1 MPADTL
7 AKETPP
13 LTGARIHTLLDKARH
28 GDHKAIGELRPL
40 MDAHPELW
48 RQIGDMAYQADQ
60 SLIHATA
67 GKDEL
72 TIEAMTRKLEKMRA
86 ELAGEHPTPLER
98 LLAARIASCW
108 AALAYAETIY
118 HQNMGDLTLGQGD
131 YHQRRIDHCH
141 KRYLGAVK
149 ALAVVRRLQLPA
161 VQVNIGER
169 QVNVATAPARG

>member
-1 MPADTL
+1 MPADAL
-7 AKETPP
+7 RKPAPP
-13 LTGARIHTLLDKARH
+13 LTEARIHSLLDKARH

-48 RQIGDMAYQADQ
+48 RQIGDMAYQVDQ

-67 GKDEL
+67 GKDAL
-72 TIEAMTRKLEKMRA
+72 TKEAMNRKLETLRR

-108 AALAYAETIY
+108 LVLAYAEMIY
-118 HQNMGDLTLGQGD
+118 HQKMGDLTITQAD

-141 KRYLGAVK
+141 KRYLGAV
-149 ALAVVRRLQLPA
+149 
-161 VQVNIGER
+161 QVNIGER
-169 QVNVATAPARG
+169 QLNVATVPARG